1 MDKEDMIE
9 TLLSLLEPYRET
21 VTVGSKWLHLK
32 SKHTYEVIAVGYLES
47 SLTTIV
53 VYKGSEGLVWV
64 RPITEFL
71 DGRFVAIMT

>member
-1 MDKEDMIE
+1 MDKEDMTE

-32 SKHTYEVIAVGYLES
+32 SKHTYEVVTVGYLES

>member
-1 MDKEDMIE
+1 MDKEDMTE
-9 TLLSLLEPYRET
+9 TLLSLLEPYNET
-21 VTVGSKWLHLK
+21 ITVGSKWLHLK
-32 SKHTYEVIAVGYLES
+32 SKHTYEVVAIGYLES

-53 VYKGSEGLVWV
+53 VYKGVEGLVWV

>member
-1 MDKEDMIE
+1 MDKEDMTE
-9 TLLSLLEPYRET
+9 TLLSLLAPYKET
-21 VTVGSKWLHLK
+21 VTVGSKWIHLK
-32 SKHTYEVIAVGYLES
+32 SKHTYEVVAIGYLES

>member
-1 MDKEDMIE
+1 MDKEDMTE
-9 TLLSLLEPYRET
+9 TLLSLLEPYNET
-21 VTVGSKWLHLK
+21 ITVGSKWLHLK
-32 SKHTYEVIAVGYLES
+32 SKHTYEFVAIGYLES

-53 VYKGSEGLVWV
+53 VYKGVEGLAWV

>member
-1 MDKEDMIE
+1 MDKEDMTK

-32 SKHTYEVIAVGYLES
+32 SKHTYEVIAVGCLES
-47 SLTTIV
+47 SLTTVV